1 MSVVDALSELVEG
14 VVAFVVMILL
24 GIVSFFVTTFV
35 VKTGADLAGYAPSG
49 DFVVLSSAL
58 IVVASILSGSM
69 R

>member
-1 MSVVDALSELVEG
+1 MNLTNALSGLVESVVAY
-14 VVAFVVMILL
+14 VVLILL

-35 VKTGADLAGYAPSG
+35 VTTGADLAGVSAGG

-58 IVVASILSGSM
+58 IVAASMLAGAL